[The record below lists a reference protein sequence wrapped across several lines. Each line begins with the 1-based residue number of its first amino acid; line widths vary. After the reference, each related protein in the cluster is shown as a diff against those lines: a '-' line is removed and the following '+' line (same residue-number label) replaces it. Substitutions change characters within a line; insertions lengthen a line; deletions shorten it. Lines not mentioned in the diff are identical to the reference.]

1 MFHSLTRA
9 FLCFALLVTLGACAS
24 PNRPDEVIDP
34 FEPANRGVHQFN
46 KALDRAIL
54 RDASTVY
61 VTVVPDPLVQGI
73 SNATR
78 NLEQPARVLNNILQ
92 GRAENALHNSFR
104 FLVNTTFGL
113 GGLLDPAKDMGLQ
126 ERDTDFGETM
136 FVWGIGEGPYVSVP
150 LLGPHTSR
158 HLTGRAVDIVI
169 DPIGEVVSLTRPL
182 AARAG
187 LFTVEQ
193 LKDRAEF
200 KSTVDDLLY
209 NSIDSYASTRIL
221 YLQNRRFNLGR
232 GGGLGYRGADD
243 AFAGDPS
250 VALIDGTAPTETPA
264 DDLYF
269 DPYEDPYAQ

>member
-1 MFHSLTRA
+1 MLHSLTRV
-9 FLCFALLVTLGACAS
+9 LVCLVVITSLGACAS

-34 FEPANRGVHQFN
+34 FESANRGVHNFN

-54 RDASTVY
+54 RDASNVY
-61 VTVVPDPLVQGI
+61 VTVVPDPVVQGI

-113 GGLLDPAKDMGLQ
+113 GGLLDPAKDMGLD

-136 FVWGIGEGPYVSVP
+136 YVWGVGEGAFVSVP

-169 DPIGEVVSLTRPL
+169 DPIGEMVAFTRPL
-182 AARAG
+182 ALRAG

-193 LKDRAEF
+193 LKDRGEF
-200 KSTVDDLLY
+200 ASTVDDVLY

-221 YLQNRRFNLGR
+221 YLQNRRFRLETGQR
-232 GGGLGYRGADD
+232 SGDLLEQDV
-243 AFAGDPS
+243 FAGDPS
-250 VALIDGTAPTETPA
+250 VALIEGGAPASSPA